1 MSDSTPLKTESLPA
15 RSDGPPLESAAP
27 PGGSA
32 PHAVGER
39 GGLASWLL
47 SDRPASRRQ
56 AALGRAYGGWR
67 AFARNRLALV
77 GLAIVLAL
85 VLVAIFADLLA
96 PYSAYTGD
104 LRTTRLLPPSWAHWM
119 GTDDQGRD
127 ILSRLIHGSRI
138 TLFVVVLV
146 AVLAAPIGL
155 VVGTVAGYAGGLV
168 DAALMRLTD
177 IFLAF
182 PRLILALAFVAAL
195 GPGIENAVIAIAVTS
210 WPPYARMARAETLGL
225 RQSDFIAAVRLLGAS
240 PGRIVLRH
248 IMPLCVSSVIVRVTL
263 DMAGIILTAAGLGF
277 LGLGAQPP
285 MPEWGAMIAN
295 GRLYVLDQW
304 WVAAAP
310 GAAIFLV
317 SLAFNL
323 LGDGLRDALDPKGVK

>member
-1 MSDSTPLKTESLPA
+1 MTDTTVSKPESLT
-15 RSDGPPLESAAP
+15 D
-27 PGGSA
+27 
-32 PHAVGER
+32 
-39 GGLASWLL
+39 WLT
-47 SDRPASRRQ
+47 SDRPMSRRQ
-56 AALGRAYGGWR
+56 AALGRAYSGCR
-67 AFARNRLALV
+67 TFARNRLAVLGLV
-77 GLAIVLAL
+77 IVLAL
-85 VLVAIFADLLA
+85 LFVALFADQLS
-96 PYSAYTGD
+96 PYSAYIGD
-104 LRTTRLLPPSWAHWM
+104 LRTTRLLPPSGAHWM

-127 ILSRLIHGSRI
+127 IMSRLIQGSRI

-155 VVGTVAGYAGGLV
+155 IVGTVAGYAGGLV
-168 DAALMRLTD
+168 DATLMRITD

-195 GPGIENAVIAIAVTS
+195 GPGIENAVIAIAITS
-210 WPPYARMARAETLGL
+210 WPPYARLARAETLTI
-225 RQSDFIAAVRLLGAS
+225 RQTDYIAAVQLLGAS
-240 PGRIVLRH
+240 PWRIVLRH

-310 GAAIFLV
+310 GAAIFII

-323 LGDGLRDALDPKGVK
+323 LGDGLRDALDPKAAK